1 MKVVKVDKSIASISL
16 FRINVPSSSES
27 IRLNSELAKIKA
39 NNKVKLKEIHRLS
52 HLLMNKNFIDQ
63 KIFEALIIYD
73 NIDGKCR
80 TF

>member
-27 IRLNSELAKIKA
+27 IRLNSELTKIKA
-39 NNKVKLKEIHRLS
+39 NNKVKLEEIRRLS